1 MLSSQYDA
9 IITNIAGSGFNG
21 YYKKGI
27 NIKLSDNTT
36 VINVWKPER
45 CPYHNGEVYKDAII
59 EFSGNATNRFTYL
72 DMKKIGQAIEEAI
85 DYLNK
90 ENENLIDRDKEGTY
104 ERVNAKQPETKKT
117 SAIKYAD
124 LEVGGVYL
132 DDKKKKWLFLGEG
145 TLLENGEQ
153 SNRSNDGFHF
163 SEYMY
168 MEYDEENIKQV
179 GVNQFILNIN
189 AYPYPDTYA
198 SKKRFF
204 EKYCQLP
211 IDSKLPISFTRG
223 SRIFQTCHGIKPVS
237 YREQIMNSG
246 RNI

>member
-36 VINVWKPER
+36 VINIWKPER
-45 CPYHNGEVYKDAII
+45 CPYYNGEVYKDAII

-72 DMKKIGQAIEEAI
+72 DMKKIDQAIEAAI
-85 DYLNK
+85 DFLNK
-90 ENENLIDRDKEGTY
+90 ENENLIDRDKDGTY
-104 ERVNAKQPETKKT
+104 EHVNAKQPETKKT
-117 SAIKYAD
+117 SAIKYSD
-124 LEVGGVYL
+124 LEIGGVYL
-132 DDKKKKWLFLGEG
+132 DDKQKKWLFLGKG

-153 SNRSNDGFHF
+153 SNRSNDGLHF
-163 SEYMY
+163 SEYIY
-168 MEYDEENIKQV
+168 MEYQEGKIEQI
-179 GVNQFILNIN
+179 GVNQFKVSTFLH
-189 AYPYPDTYA
+189 PDTYA

-211 IDSKLPISFTRG
+211 IDSKIPISFA
-223 SRIFQTCHGIKPVS
+223 SDSMIFQSCHGIKPVS
-237 YREQIMNSG
+237 YQEQIMNSE
-246 RNI
+246 RKI